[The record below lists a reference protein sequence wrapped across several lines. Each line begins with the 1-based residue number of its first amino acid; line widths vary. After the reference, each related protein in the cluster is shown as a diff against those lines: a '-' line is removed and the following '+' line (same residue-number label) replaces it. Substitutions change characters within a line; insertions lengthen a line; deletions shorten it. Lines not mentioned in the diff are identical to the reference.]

1 LLGYI
6 NDCKTQTINYDSASW
21 FADQAIRIVAKT
33 NLVQGPYFAF
43 HKLVKEEQLDA
54 EKLQKVIDRYVY
66 TGTKPLPDPD
76 IMDLIDR
83 PLKLAERRPTKTRVL
98 EKVVNYVATY
108 IHGIAA

>member
-54 EKLQKVIDRYVY
+54 EKLQKV
-66 TGTKPLPDPD
+66 
-76 IMDLIDR
+76 LIDMCT
-83 PLKLAERRPTKTRVL
+83 LAPNHYLTQTL
-98 EKVVNYVATY
+98 WN
-108 IHGIAA
+108 